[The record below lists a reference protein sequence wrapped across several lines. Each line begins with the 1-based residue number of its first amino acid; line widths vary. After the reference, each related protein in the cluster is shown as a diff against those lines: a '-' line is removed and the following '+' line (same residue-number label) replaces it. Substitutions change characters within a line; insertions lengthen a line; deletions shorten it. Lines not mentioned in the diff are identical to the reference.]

1 MPSYFPENNT
11 PKADDTE
18 VRSLQK
24 INDLLGGGITVSVG
38 TVEVTNDASNPV
50 PVTGLVNVGSAATVS
65 NFTSTSDATIAAAN
79 SARSLLTIFNEGA
92 GILYVLYGSGTASA
106 TNYTVRLNVGDY
118 LEVERYT
125 GIVKGIFASAGTARV
140 TVVS

>member
-38 TVEVTNDASNPV
+38 EVEVKNDSGNPV
-50 PVTGLVNVGSAATVS
+50 PITGLVNVGANATVS
-65 NFTSTSDATIAAAN
+65 NFTSTNAAEIAPANAT
-79 SARSLLTIFNEGA
+79 RDLLSVYNEGA
-92 GILYVLYGSGTASA
+92 GILYVLFGSGTASV
-106 TNYTVRLNVGDY
+106 TNYTTRLYSGDY

-125 GIVKGIFASAGTARV
+125 GQVNGFFASAGTARV